1 MPPRIWRRA
10 FHEAYRADEGIDD
23 AGVVAHAGNRAQAL
37 VQGVGILAGQLPRLL
52 DAEVAE
58 VLDHRRADVGDVG
71 QAPGLARV
79 ACLGH
84 LQRSTHWPPEC
95 KRTELGRESCWV
107 RECQYAWI
115 LVVAVF
121 L

>member
-79 ACLGH
+79 ACLGRSVEH
-84 LQRSTHWPPEC
+84 TSELQSLIRIS
-95 KRTELGRESCWV
+95 
-107 RECQYAWI
+107 Y
-115 LVVAVF
+115 AVF
-121 L
+121 CF